1 VAQGTGAKR
10 LLARS
15 AKSTSAGVALALVLA
30 GLLLGGCGGG
40 SSEPGG
46 AASTA
51 STDATAQ
58 KDPAAT
64 PGRDQEAKDPAAGK
78 KHAGADPKTSA
89 NPAAGPTSS
98 AKKHGPRIAQPK
110 GQPEQAP
117 TPSEVAN
124 ATVADIAL
132 SSPLVP
138 AGPGG
143 PAPLP
148 ATFTCDGGGKWPS
161 LAWNGVPA
169 GSAELILYAMNIAP
183 VEGKLFVD
191 WAVAGINPALS
202 GIEAGKLPK
211 GTVVGTNSLG
221 KQGYEICP
229 EGAETYLFALYALP
243 SSLSPKPAFDA
254 RELRQRILDVSGNV
268 GLFPVTYT
276 RG

>member
-1 VAQGTGAKR
+1 
-10 LLARS
+10 
-15 AKSTSAGVALALVLA
+15 VLA
-30 GLLLGGCGGG
+30 GLALGGCGGG
-40 SSEPGG
+40 SSTASSS

-51 STDATAQ
+51 SPDATAQ

-64 PGRDQEAKDPAAGK
+64 STQSRKAQARAEGEGQ
-78 KHAGADPKTSA
+78 ADAKTSTPPGA
-89 NPAAGPTSS
+89 TPAPNG
-98 AKKHGPRIAQPK
+98 KKHGPRIVQPK

-117 TPSEVAN
+117 TPAEVAN

-161 LAWNGVPA
+161 LAWSGVPA

-191 WAVAGINPALS
+191 WAVAGIDPALS

-221 KQGYEICP
+221 KQAYEICP
-229 EGAETYLFALYALP
+229 EGSETYLFALYALP
-243 SSLSPKPAFDA
+243 SPLSPKPGFDA
-254 RELRQRILDVSGNV
+254 RQLRSQILALSGNV
-268 GLFPVTYT
+268 GLFPVTYS